1 MKEQEQSHMEKT
13 MSLLPQSFTNEKQ
26 KLTLAAYLDA
36 KQRSLGLHHRKDS
49 IASFS
54 VVYEVFGDWVL
65 SQMSQV

>member
-13 MSLLPQSFTNEKQ
+13 LSLPQSFTNEKQ
-26 KLTLAAYLDA
+26 KLVLAPYLDA

-54 VVYEVFGDWVL
+54 VVYEVF
-65 SQMSQV
+65 

>member
-13 MSLLPQSFTNEKQ
+13 LSLPQSFTNEKQ
-26 KLTLAAYLDA
+26 KLALAPYLDA
-36 KQRSLGLHHRKDS
+36 KQKSLGLHHRKDS

>member
-13 MSLLPQSFTNEKQ
+13 LSLPQSFTNEKQ
-26 KLTLAAYLDA
+26 KLALAPYLDA
-36 KQRSLGLHHRKDS
+36 KRRSLGLHHRKDS